1 MKAQLAMDTRRPL
14 DNSGGPLLLMWR
26 MPCAGLAHASK
37 MPMKHERQIKEK
49 AHDFS

>member
-14 DNSGGPLLLMWR
+14 DNSGGLLLLMWR
-26 MPCAGLAHASK
+26 MPCSGLAYASK
-37 MPMKHERQIKEK
+37 TPVKPERQIKEK